1 MSPCKRQRRT
11 ISRGLNTERMRESEG
26 ITTTSSRKDGCRG
39 SSGHPRPSRRPA
51 IVMMQAAE
59 HWDRGDVASTR
70 PRNATCGDRDPLTD
84 PLMRP
89 GDVEVAESVL
99 LQHAQQVALAQDDH
113 VVDALAP

>member
-1 MSPCKRQRRT
+1 
-11 ISRGLNTERMRESEG
+11 
-26 ITTTSSRKDGCRG
+26 
-39 SSGHPRPSRRPA
+39 
-51 IVMMQAAE
+51 MMQAAE

-113 VVDALAP
+113 VVEALAPDAPKESLAGRVHQGRLHGGLEQANSGALGDPVEDGGVLVVAIPNQEFGAL